1 MIHCFRFTVPYLNPN
16 DLQTHNV
23 SQHRKKST
31 LGYKC
36 LDLSFKIYFTNH
48 NNSNHLTGNRH
59 FIKLNSG
66 KAILER
72 QEVSLIAD
80 SHAESSAKQIQTT
93 KTKNIRAAH
102 TSHFHVPRNE
112 FKKQQRQLN
121 LN

>member
-1 MIHCFRFTVPYLNPN
+1 MIHCFRFTVPYLKPN

-48 NNSNHLTGNRH
+48 NNSNHLTGNQH
-59 FIKLNSG
+59 YIKLKRTCTLPISG
-66 KAILER
+66 TVILER

-80 SHAESSAKQIQTT
+80 SDAESPAKQI
-93 KTKNIRAAH
+93 
-102 TSHFHVPRNE
+102 
-112 FKKQQRQLN
+112 
-121 LN
+121 